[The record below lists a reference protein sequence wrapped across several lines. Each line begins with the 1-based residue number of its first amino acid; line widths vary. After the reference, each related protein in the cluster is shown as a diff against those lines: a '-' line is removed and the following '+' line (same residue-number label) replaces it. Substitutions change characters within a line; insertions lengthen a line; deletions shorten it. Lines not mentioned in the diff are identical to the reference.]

1 MWSCFYLSQRYYC
14 VPRLSG
20 GISSWKRV
28 RYVYTFSYSLCQY
41 VFPYFALN
49 WHYSRLLKFIA
60 TGVIFNEI
68 LLGYLS
74 KKYMWNWCL
83 TLIILVLF
91 YSRTTKSLT
100 SFNYMCKFKLYV
112 IYRMSIVIQ
121 EIYLSNM
128 RKTVKTFQ
136 HTPCNEMFSKYYN

>member
-20 GISSWKRV
+20 GISSWKRLHFPIL
-28 RYVYTFSYSLCQY
+28 YANWY
-41 VFPYFALN
+41 VFLYYALN

-74 KKYMWNWCL
+74 TKYMWNWCL
-83 TLIILVLF
+83 TLIILVF
-91 YSRTTKSLT
+91 VNSKTT
-100 SFNYMCKFKLYV
+100 NHMYKFKLYV
-112 IYRMSIVIQ
+112 IYRMSFVIQ